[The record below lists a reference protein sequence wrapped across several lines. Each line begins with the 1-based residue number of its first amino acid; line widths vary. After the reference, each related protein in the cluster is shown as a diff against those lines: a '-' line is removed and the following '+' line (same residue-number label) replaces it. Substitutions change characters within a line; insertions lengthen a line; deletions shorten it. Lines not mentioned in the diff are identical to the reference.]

1 MKNKAAYASVMFEA
15 VVMVMS
21 NNGNRTV
28 WSPIQSVIIWAIISI
43 IIFSSHYPFC
53 DWPKVYCE
61 FFKSALG
68 MSSSC
73 R

>member
-28 WSPIQSVIIWAIISI
+28 WSPIQSVII
-43 IIFSSHYPFC
+43 
-53 DWPKVYCE
+53 
-61 FFKSALG
+61 
-68 MSSSC
+68 
-73 R
+73 